1 MLQRY
6 YRGIKEKRQRG
17 EQILPMLGK
26 NSAVESIDQA
36 PNGYFSG
43 LETLLLGKVVC
54 AFVSFSEACCVK
66 ADELFLD

>member
-43 LETLLLGKVVC
+43 LETLLLGKGSMRFC
-54 AFVSFSEACCVK
+54 E
-66 ADELFLD
+66 FL